1 MSDMHK
7 EAAKARGEKRSAEIA
22 QRVQEAM
29 RTIEAEMKANKGI
42 YPHNGGAISKN
53 EVARRAEINPTTFFS
68 PKQRALGES
77 VSLWLDTLKKK
88 EAVGRMRVRR
98 TFVQRAEDW
107 KTRYL
112 ALQDS
117 HVKTELDLLQAEA
130 ERDEAR
136 AEAEK
141 LRQDNAVLLE
151 QLRLSGA
158 SKITPIPRKPK

>member
-7 EAAKARGEKRSAEIA
+7 KAAKARGEKRSADIA
-22 QRVQEAM
+22 QRVKTAM
-29 RTIEAEMKANKGI
+29 RIIETEVKENEGI

-53 EVARRAEINPTTFFS
+53 EVARRAEINPTTLFS
-68 PKQRALGES
+68 PKQKALGEQ

-88 EAVGRMRVRR
+88 ETVGRMRVRR
-98 TFVQRAEDW
+98 TFAERAEDW

-117 HVKTELDLLQAEA
+117 HIKTELDLQQAEA

-136 AEAEK
+136 AEAAK
-141 LRQDNAVLLE
+141 LRQDNAALLE
-151 QLRLSGA
+151 QLRLVGA
-158 SKITPIPRKPK
+158 SKVTPMPRKPK